1 MSTKQST
8 GHPDTAHLQERKTVP
23 EYFRILWGSSASTLV
38 WFTPAELSRKFS
50 VTSSNVSSVHMIE
63 ATITTAV

>member
-8 GHPDTAHLQERKTVP
+8 GQTDTAHLQERQTAP
-23 EYFRILWGSSASTLV
+23 EYCRILWGGSASTPV
-38 WFTPAELSRKFS
+38 CFTPAELSSEFS
-50 VTSSNVSSVHMIE
+50 VTSNVSSAHMIE